1 MIKEYQALFDVFQK
15 GKEVKNAA
23 AVKNYQLMGSALAGL
38 LGSALV
44 IAQASGYYIPISQE
58 DIAQVGIGIASLWEF
73 GSVIL
78 TVISSKKVGLPTQ
91 DE

>member
-1 MIKEYQALFDVFQK
+1 MINEYKALFDVFQK

-23 AVKNYQLMGSALAGL
+23 AVKNYHLMGSALAGL

-44 IAQASGYYIPISQE
+44 IAQASGYYIPISKE
-58 DIAQVGIGIASLWEF
+58 DIAQVGVGIASLWEF

-78 TVISSKKVGLPTQ
+78 TVISSKKVGLPPP
-91 DE
+91 E